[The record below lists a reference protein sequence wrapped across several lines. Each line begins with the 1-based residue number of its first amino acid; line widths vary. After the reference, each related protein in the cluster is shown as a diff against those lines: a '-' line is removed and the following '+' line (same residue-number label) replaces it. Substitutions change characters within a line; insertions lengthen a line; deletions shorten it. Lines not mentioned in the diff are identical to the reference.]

1 MNTEIFGI
9 FGDRAAFDRV
19 LDSVERV
26 EAAGRSAGSGRS
38 HGAGPSA
45 GSRRSVSTGR
55 SAGGVDRTTD
65 GTGDAVGGISRTV
78 VGADRGDGDRGFH
91 AIVEGDRVTVGIR
104 DDALGLPGRT
114 SRREGADGFAVVWG
128 EAFPPDSA
136 EGSAAEWLYEAYR
149 ERGTGAFDGLNGSY
163 IAVVELNDSPMV
175 VTDAI
180 RSWECFTAW
189 TDAGLVFGSDAMTVA
204 QTIPEPAIDPQGFAE
219 FLYLGGALNTNTLLE
234 GLDRLPL
241 DHALTPTGLQPLGRY
256 RHDPESFDYTAE
268 LARRLERAIARR
280 TNGPGVCGVL
290 LSAGFDSRALLECDP
305 SIDVGYTLG
314 RRDSD
319 EVAVAAAL
327 AARYGVDH
335 TALEVDDRYLDRD
348 ARAIRATNGVKESL
362 HIHHAAYTDEIAVD
376 AISHGL
382 LFDTLLRG
390 YFVPWDSHDVFGLT
404 VPRDRLDPD
413 PDPVRHLS
421 GILGYLPGTAD
432 LVPRTPHL
440 DASTPEA
447 FLESS
452 IGAAYE
458 TCRNAAR
465 DGYAAYERFGVQ
477 NVLSTPFRTHLA
489 DQFRESHVA
498 ADAEL
503 VDWHLRTPPAERTD
517 ATFRDALRRI
527 DPDLLTPRPPDRP
540 YDSLLA
546 NQVAKR
552 LRLSVP
558 GLQPFEN
565 PWPDRRATYD
575 AAGLDEYILPD
586 RPDLHDYP
594 PRFKL
599 RIRDLRA
606 WLAAATGGAVDVDA
620 YLPSAR

>member
-1 MNTEIFGI
+1 MNTELFGI
-9 FGDRAAFDRV
+9 FGDRTAFERV
-19 LDSVERV
+19 LDSVDR
-26 EAAGRSAGSGRS
+26 ADDTQRTSSGAGRSAGR
-38 HGAGPSA
+38 AGQPRDDA
-45 GSRRSVSTGR
+45 GS
-55 SAGGVDRTTD
+55 
-65 GTGDAVGGISRTV
+65 AVGGISRTV
-78 VGADRGDGDRGFH
+78 VGADRDDDNRGFH
-91 AIVEGDRVTVGIR
+91 AVIEGERVTVGIR

-114 SRREGADGFAVVWG
+114 SHHEGGDGFAVVWG

-136 EGSAAEWLYEAYR
+136 EESAAEWLYEAYR
-149 ERGTGAFDGLNGSY
+149 EHQTGAFDGLNGSY
-163 IAVVELNDSPMV
+163 VAVVEQDGSPIV

-180 RSWECFTAW
+180 RSWECFTAR
-189 TDAGLVFGSDAMTVA
+189 TDAGLAFGSDAMTVA
-204 QTIPEPAIDPQGFAE
+204 QTIPEPTIDPQGFAE

-234 GLDRLPL
+234 ELGRLPL
-241 DHALTPTGLQPLGRY
+241 DHARTPTGLQPLDRY
-256 RHDPESFDYTAE
+256 RHEPESFDYAAE
-268 LARRLERAIARR
+268 LAQRLERAIERR
-280 TNGPGVCGVL
+280 TNGPGVRGVL
-290 LSAGFDSRALLECDP
+290 LSAGLDSRVLLECDP

-314 RRDSD
+314 KRGSE

-327 AARYGVDH
+327 AGRYGVDH
-335 TALEVDDRYLDRD
+335 TPLEVDDRYLDRD

-362 HIHHAAYTDEIAVD
+362 HIHHAAYTDDIAVD

-404 VPRDRLDPD
+404 VPRGRIDAD

-432 LVPRTPHL
+432 LLPRTPHL
-440 DASTPEA
+440 DADSPEA

-452 IGAAYE
+452 IGTAYE

-465 DGYAAYERFGVQ
+465 DDYAAYERFGVQ

-503 VDWHLRTPPAERTD
+503 VDWHLRTPHTERTD

-575 AAGLDEYILPD
+575 AAGLDDHILPN

-599 RIRDLRA
+599 RIRDLRS
-606 WLAAATGGAVDVDA
+606 WLAAATGDAVDVDA